1 MRHTLTSRKKG
12 GFSMKEAT
20 MIVQPNISSQNNK
33 LNELAARLV
42 ARAVRLHNTI
52 YIGSLTLEELHAQD
66 N

>member
-1 MRHTLTSRKKG
+1 
-12 GFSMKEAT
+12 MKEAT

-66 N
+66 D